1 MQDYLSCGL
10 MCKLLLNIY
19 PLAHCRNRR
28 ALLGVFPSSA
38 FVVLFSATS
47 AVSGL
52 LLVAVTLQL
61 VLATIKR
68 KSEEKVAAGEPAKVC
83 TSM

>member
-1 MQDYLSCGL
+1 M
-10 MCKLLLNIY
+10 NF
-19 PLAHCRNRR
+19 CRNRR

-52 LLVAVTLQL
+52 LLVAVMLQL
-61 VLATIKR
+61 ILVTMKR
-68 KSEEKVAAGEPAKVC
+68 KTEKEEEVAVVVGEPAKVS

>member
-1 MQDYLSCGL
+1 MQDYLSCDL

-19 PLAHCRNRR
+19 PFAHCRNRR

-61 VLATIKR
+61 VLATMKR
-68 KSEEKVAAGEPAKVC
+68 KREEAVAVGEPVKVC